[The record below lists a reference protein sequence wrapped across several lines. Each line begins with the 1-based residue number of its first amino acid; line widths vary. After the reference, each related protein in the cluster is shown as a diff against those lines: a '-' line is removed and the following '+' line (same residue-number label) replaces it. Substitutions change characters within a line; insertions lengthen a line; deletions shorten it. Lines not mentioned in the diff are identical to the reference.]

1 MIVRLF
7 AAKMHEYLSRTAMTK
22 VMAAMVLTMEA
33 TKVGEVYFKL
43 AKYMFRVR
51 LTL

>member
-1 MIVRLF
+1 MAV
-7 AAKMHEYLSRTAMTK
+7 TK
-22 VMAAMVLTMEA
+22 VTAAMVLIIEA